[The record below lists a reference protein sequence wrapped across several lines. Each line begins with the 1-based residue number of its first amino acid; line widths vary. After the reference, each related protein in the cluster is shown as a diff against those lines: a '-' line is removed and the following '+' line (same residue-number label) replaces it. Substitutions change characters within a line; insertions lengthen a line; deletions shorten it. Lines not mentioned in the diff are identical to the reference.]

1 MYNEILKDRIEAGLL
16 LSDKL
21 KKYQNSN
28 TVILAVPRGGI
39 PIGYEI
45 AKKLNL
51 PLDIILSKKI
61 PHPLNKEFAIGAV
74 SLDSMIIDE
83 YLNIPNHYI
92 NDEIIRLRELL
103 QEKYKLYRGNRKS
116 LNIKGKNVI
125 IVDDGIATGNTLL
138 ASIDMLRKKNP
149 ERIIV
154 AVPVIPNERVKI
166 FQQKTDEFVYLIA
179 PNNFRAVGQ
188 FYEQFNQVEDEE
200 VIQILNEANSLNK
213 IGIKYNIK
221 KCQL

>member
-1 MYNEILKDRIEAGLL
+1 MNNEILKDRIEAGLL

-21 KKYQNSN
+21 MKYQNSN
-28 TVILAVPRGGI
+28 TVILAIPRGGI

-103 QEKYKLYRGNRKS
+103 QEKYKLYRNNRKS
-116 LNIKGKNVI
+116 LDIKGKNVI

-154 AVPVIPNERVKI
+154 AVPVIPYDRVKI

-188 FYEQFNQVEDEE
+188 FYEQFNQVDDEE
-200 VIQILNEANSLNK
+200 VIQILNKANSLNK
-213 IGIKYNIK
+213 NRNQI
-221 KCQL
+221 

>member
-1 MYNEILKDRIEAGLL
+1 
-16 LSDKL
+16 
-21 KKYQNSN
+21 
-28 TVILAVPRGGI
+28 
-39 PIGYEI
+39 
-45 AKKLNL
+45 
-51 PLDIILSKKI
+51 
-61 PHPLNKEFAIGAV
+61 
-74 SLDSMIIDE
+74 MIIDE

-103 QEKYKLYRGNRKS
+103 QEKYKLYRNNRKS
-116 LNIKGKNVI
+116 LDIKGKNVI

-154 AVPVIPNERVKI
+154 AVPVIPYDRVKI

-188 FYEQFNQVEDEE
+188 FYEQFNQVDDEE
-200 VIQILNEANSLNK
+200 VIQILNKANSLNK
-213 IGIKYNIK
+213 NRNQI
-221 KCQL
+221 